1 MSSSTIAILVLVGVV
16 VILLW
21 RSFTTVDQAHVGV
34 VTMFGKYR
42 RTLNPGLN
50 VILPFIEKVLSKVP
64 VQNQTSKLQFSAIT
78 GDQAAVHFTTT
89 IIFAVNDH
97 SPETIQKVAFKF
109 INLTAFTTAMTSAVE
124 ASVRELVATKKQA
137 EVLGLRTEIA
147 HHAKDSLNEQLATWG
162 YGLVDLAIND
172 IAFDSAVMESMSR
185 VVAAT
190 NAQRAAE
197 FEGQALLITRTKQA
211 EAEGA
216 FIRIAAENEAT
227 AARLRGEGLAAF
239 RRALAQGISESADV
253 LESRGI
259 SPDILT
265 FTLWT
270 ETLHDVVK
278 DGKGNT
284 IFLDGN
290 ITTMENSLRRLQ
302 GMLTHHDPNSFPT
315 TQGNPAPTPTGA
327 QGDPNARIDV
337 SHSVSQDPNR
347 KN

>member
-1 MSSSTIAILVLVGVV
+1 MQTTYIVVGVLVVLIAILIV
-16 VILLW
+16 

-34 VTMFGKYR
+34 VTMFGKFR
-42 RTLNPGLN
+42 RIINPGLN
-50 VILPFIEKVLSKVP
+50 WIIPFIEHVLSKVP

-97 SPETIQKVAFKF
+97 STETIQKVAFKF
-109 INLTAFTTAMTSAVE
+109 INLVAFTTAMTSAVE

-172 IAFDSAVMESMSR
+172 ITFDPAVMESMSR

-227 AARLRGEGLAAF
+227 AARLRGEGLASF
-239 RRALAQGISESADV
+239 RRALAQGISDSAGV
-253 LESRGI
+253 LETHGI
-259 SPDILT
+259 NPDILT

-278 DGKGNT
+278 DGRGNT

-290 ITTMENSLRRLQ
+290 ISTMENSLRRLQ
-302 GMLTHHDPNSFPT
+302 GLLTPHNKGEIGNDNPATSNDPNQSRNRAGT
-315 TQGNPAPTPTGA
+315 TPM
-327 QGDPNARIDV
+327 DPNASR
-337 SHSVSQDPNR
+337 
-347 KN
+347 

>member
-1 MSSSTIAILVLVGVV
+1 MKPILIVAGVLVLLII
-16 VILLW
+16 ILLF

-42 RTLNPGLN
+42 RVLNPGLN
-50 VILPFIEKVLSKVP
+50 VIIPFVEKVQSKIP
-64 VQNQTSKLQFSAIT
+64 VQNQTSQLRFSAIT
-78 GDQAAVHFTTT
+78 GDQAAVHFTAT

-97 SPETIQKVAFKF
+97 SAETIQKVAFKF
-109 INLTAFTTAMTSAVE
+109 INLVSFTTAMTSAVE
-124 ASVRELVATKKQA
+124 ASVREFVATKKQA

-172 IAFDSAVMESMSR
+172 IAFDAEVMSSMSR

-197 FEGQALLITRTKQA
+197 FEGQALLITRTKAA

-239 RRALAQGISESADV
+239 RRALAQGISESAEV
-253 LESRGI
+253 LEHKGI

-284 IFLDGN
+284 IFIDGN
-290 ITTMENSLRRLQ
+290 IGTMETTLRRLQ
-302 GMLTHHDPNSFPT
+302 GMLTPHSLSAEPGAT
-315 TQGNPAPTPTGA
+315 TDNGTPLSASQAMLSPAEDTRG
-327 QGDPNARIDV
+327 
-337 SHSVSQDPNR
+337 QD
-347 KN
+347 KK

>member
-1 MSSSTIAILVLVGVV
+1 VTTTEIVAIVLGVIV
-16 VILLW
+16 LLAGF
-21 RSFTTVDQAHVGV
+21 RSFTTIDQAHVGV

-42 RTLNPGLN
+42 RVLNPGLN
-50 VILPFIEKVLSKVP
+50 MILPFVEKVQSKIP
-64 VQNQTSKLQFSAIT
+64 VQNQTSQLRFSAIT
-78 GDQAAVHFTTT
+78 GDQAAVHFTAT

-109 INLTAFTTAMTSAVE
+109 INLVAFTTAMTSAVE
-124 ASVRELVATKKQA
+124 ASVREFVATKKQA

-172 IAFDSAVMESMSR
+172 IAFDAEVMSSMSR

-197 FEGQALLITRTKQA
+197 FEGQALLITRTKAA

-239 RRALAQGISESADV
+239 RRALAQGISESAEV
-253 LESRGI
+253 LEAKGI

-290 ITTMENSLRRLQ
+290 IATMDNTLRRLQ
-302 GMLTHHDPNSFPT
+302 GMLTPHDEGMTASAVASSVGAPSSAMNQPAS
-315 TQGNPAPTPTGA
+315 GAPAPPSA
-327 QGDPNARIDV
+327 
-337 SHSVSQDPNR
+337 
-347 KN
+347 K